1 MSSDIQKWQATEQSL
16 TSDRERITSALAR
29 LGSEQV
35 QMTQR
40 DAHASKAAAKPGRLV
55 FILDLT
61 GSRRE
66 SLRRA
71 RIATASMLDEIK
83 RIGSLAVKLIYY
95 RGRKECQSSRWETD
109 PEVISRTMRRLSCES
124 GCTQIARALRCVLD
138 QEEERVSAVVFI
150 GDESED
156 EPDTLARLAA
166 ALGEKHVPIYV
177 FHEIAAGTD
186 GLPSVKAVFELMAEA
201 SGGHYSVFEPE
212 SAAQLRELL
221 STVAAFSTAGV
232 EGVKQMEPARTEQ
245 GRQLRGRLLLGPGN
259 AECGDKT

>member
-16 TSDRERITSALAR
+16 TNDRERITSALAR

-61 GSRRE
+61 GSRE
-66 SLRRA
+66 WGLQQARA
-71 RIATASMLDEIK
+71 ATAIMFKEVK
-83 RIGSLAVKLIYY
+83 QIGSISVKLIYF
-95 RGRKECQSSRWETD
+95 RARECKSSRWETD
-109 PEVISRTMRRLSCES
+109 PEVVSRTMQSLSCRS
-124 GCTQIARALRCVLD
+124 GYTQIARALRCVLK
-138 QEEERVSAVVFI
+138 EEREPVSGVVFI
-150 GDESED
+150 GDSCEED
-156 EPDTLARLAA
+156 GDELAGLAA
-166 ALGEKHVPIYV
+166 ALGEKHVPIFV
-177 FHEIAAGTD
+177 FHEIPAGTD
-186 GLPSVKAVFELMAEA
+186 GWPSVKAVFELMAEA

-221 STVAAFSTAGV
+221 STVAAFSTAGI

-245 GRQLRGRLLLGPGN
+245 GRQLQGRLLLGPGN
-259 AECGDKT
+259 AACGEKR